1 LPVQNARKMSAAF
14 AKVEQQDAGQRPA
27 VLDLV
32 RERPNFPIG
41 DGSQMAFLVGTLI
54 ATLTLLLSRQ
64 AIVTVGNRRNRSCRG
79 QKFGDTV
86 AFAWPA

>member
-1 LPVQNARKMSAAF
+1 MSAAF
-14 AKVEQQDAGQRPA
+14 AKVGQQDAGQRPS
-27 VLDLV
+27 VLDLI
-32 RERPNFPIG
+32 RERPEFPIR
-41 DGSQMAFLVGTLI
+41 DGQRMAFRVGTLI
-54 ATLTLLLSRQ
+54 ATPTLLLSRQ

>member
-1 LPVQNARKMSAAF
+1 MSAVF
-14 AKVEQQDAGQRPA
+14 EKVGQQDAGQRPA

-32 RERPNFPIG
+32 RERPKFPIR
-41 DGSQMAFLVGTLI
+41 DAQRMVFLVGTLI
-54 ATLTLLLSRQ
+54 ATQTLLLSRQ